1 MHDLAK
7 DRAPLESVGK
17 NNNDTILHEKK
28 VCVGVVSWRHT
39 YEGGLTNDQPKKE
52 GGDIVFYF
60 AIPGAPL

>member
-17 NNNDTILHEKK
+17 NNNDILHEKK
-28 VCVGVVSWRHT
+28 NSVCWGGIMET
-39 YEGGLTNDQPKKE
+39 YKGGLTNDRPKKE

-60 AIPGAPL
+60 AIPGVPL

>member
-17 NNNDTILHEKK
+17 NNYDILHEKK
-28 VCVGVVSWRHT
+28 TVCVGVVSWRHMK
-39 YEGGLTNDQPKKE
+39 EDWQMIGQKKE

-60 AIPGAPL
+60 AIPGVPL

>member
-17 NNNDTILHEKK
+17 NNNDILHEKK
-28 VCVGVVSWRHT
+28 KSVCWCGIMET
-39 YEGGLTNDQPKKE
+39 YKGGLTNDRPKKE

>member
-17 NNNDTILHEKK
+17 NNNDILHEKNS
-28 VCVGVVSWRHT
+28 VCWGGIMET